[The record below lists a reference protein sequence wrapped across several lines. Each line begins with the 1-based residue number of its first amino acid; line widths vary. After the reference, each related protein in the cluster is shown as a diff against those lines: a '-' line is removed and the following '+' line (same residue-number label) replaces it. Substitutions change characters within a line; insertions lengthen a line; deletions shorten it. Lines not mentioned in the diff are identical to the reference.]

1 MEVAQHHQH
10 DLLLL
15 SLGQLLPLHGSL
27 RLQLQPPHPLH
38 LAQQQLLLLL
48 QHPQRHVPGAPPAER
63 ARVCGAEKALLVD
76 SVDPAVVPV
85 LRLSQGPGDD
95 AAVVA
100 GAAGLLEAREVG
112 AQLRD
117 LPPDVL
123 LLAVVL
129 ALVLLPV
136 LRRVGAPPQLLELP
150 AELPEVGGQLVD
162 LVPLRVQLGLGGLD
176 LLLEHRGSEVS
187 LLRLTLP
194 KLIAGGAAQALSPDG
209 AVASI
214 GRSYRGLLR
223 GLQLYFGGA
232 GAAGPQQ
239 AACRT
244 LSSSDEELSL
254 EAFLEQVQLAVEQ
267 RERWHNRASM
277 PRPASLPRPK
287 PPPPQSPPTP
297 PPPSPPRRAAPKLAA
312 SKGGCVVTSD
322 DVHLVDGSS
331 RLRAGGLNRGIP
343 LPRARTQA
351 ERDPVKRAAALS
363 ILDLLGAKQAPH
375 KVEPAALHHQL
386 SAVGGDFKQAASV
399 EDGNMVVEVDGE
411 AEDQPVPKAKS
422 ARTESQQ
429 NPPNLDEVEWP
440 EGNAACEGC
449 GRFTFCCEAW
459 SNDAIILCEGCRKAR
474 APMMWALASE
484 AARLQAVISSPPM
497 LPTRIG
503 DSLSA
508 GGA

>member
-1 MEVAQHHQH
+1 MAPASAAAARAPPSAGPRLGMPRLAKRARMEAVLPPSTQELARREVAGW
-10 DLLLL
+10 LLGA
-15 SLGQLLPLHGSL
+15 SFATFDRS
-27 RLQLQPPHPLH
+27 RVEE
-38 LAQQQLLLLL
+38 
-48 QHPQRHVPGAPPAER
+48 VP
-63 ARVCGAEKALLVD
+63 
-76 SVDPAVVPV
+76 
-85 LRLSQGPGDD
+85 
-95 AAVVA
+95 
-100 GAAGLLEAREVG
+100 
-112 AQLRD
+112 
-117 LPPDVL
+117 
-123 LLAVVL
+123 
-129 ALVLLPV
+129 
-136 LRRVGAPPQLLELP
+136 
-150 AELPEVGGQLVD
+150 
-162 LVPLRVQLGLGGLD
+162 D

-239 AACRT
+239 AACCRT
-244 LSSSDEELSL
+244 LSSSDKELSL

-267 RERWHNRASM
+267 RERWHNRASL
-277 PRPASLPRPK
+277 PRPASQPRPK
-287 PPPPQSPPTP
+287 PSPPKSPPTP

-343 LPRARTQA
+343 LPRVRTQA
-351 ERDPVKRAAALS
+351 ERGPMKRAAALS

-386 SAVGGDFKQAASV
+386 SAVGGDFKQAAS
-399 EDGNMVVEVDGE
+399 M
-411 AEDQPVPKAKS
+411 EDQPVPKAKS

-429 NPPNLDEVEWP
+429 NPPNVDEVEWP

-459 SNDAIILCEGCRKAR
+459 SNDGIILCEGCRKAR